1 MKHFSFSDL
10 SYEVDFFYQ
19 VYLILHNLSMI
30 AWCLVKHILFH
41 LHEKGLGREQ
51 MLCWS
56 PLPEKYLGVSCKN
69 INFETKCNYWVWKR
83 DFFVP
88 CVAMPSSGTFGNW
101 IFVILD
107 QYAFMWHTSLT
118 ATVDKDYCI

>member
-30 AWCLVKHILFH
+30 AWCLVNVILFH

-51 MLCWS
+51 MLC
-56 PLPEKYLGVSCKN
+56 
-69 INFETKCNYWVWKR
+69 
-83 DFFVP
+83 
-88 CVAMPSSGTFGNW
+88 
-101 IFVILD
+101 
-107 QYAFMWHTSLT
+107 
-118 ATVDKDYCI
+118 